1 MKLHEY
7 QSKIFFSREG
17 IPIPQG
23 RLASTPIEAKQIAE
37 ELIFPVVLKA
47 QVLSGGR
54 GKAGGIRLVRHA
66 DEIEEEAS
74 AILGSRI
81 KDIPVRKLLVEKAA
95 SIRQE
100 IYFGM
105 TIDRKIGKPI
115 ILASCEGGVDIE
127 DIARTAPEKIAK
139 AVIDPLLGLRDYTI
153 RGVAADIDLPRDYWR
168 EFRKVARG
176 LWQVFCKY
184 DATLVEVNPLVI
196 TTDGHLVALDGK
208 ITIDDN
214 ALMRQ
219 RELMDLRDLSS
230 ESPEEIEAR
239 NFCLSYIRLQGNI
252 GCLVNGAGLAM
263 ATMDN
268 IKYCGGEPANFL
280 DIGGGASSEKV
291 TAAMR
296 IILSD
301 KSIKSVLI
309 NIFGGIT
316 RCDEVALGILSALS
330 EVKSTVPTVIR
341 LVGTNAE
348 EGKQLLQSANQIT
361 ANSLFHAAQLAVQA
375 TQDEAK

>member
-1 MKLHEY
+1 
-7 QSKIFFSREG
+7 
-17 IPIPQG
+17 
-23 RLASTPIEAKQIAE
+23 
-37 ELIFPVVLKA
+37 
-47 QVLSGGR
+47 
-54 GKAGGIRLVRHA
+54 
-66 DEIEEEAS
+66 
-74 AILGSRI
+74 
-81 KDIPVRKLLVEKAA
+81 
-95 SIRQE
+95 
-100 IYFGM
+100 M

-139 AVIDPLLGLRDYTI
+139 AVINPLLGLRDYII
-153 RGVAADIDLPRDYWR
+153 RGIAADIDLPRDYWR

-184 DATLVEVNPLVI
+184 DATLVEINPLVI
-196 TTDGHLVALDGK
+196 TTDGHLAALDGK

-239 NFCLSYIRLQGNI
+239 NFCLSYIRLNGNI
-252 GCLVNGAGLAM
+252 GCLVNGAGL
-263 ATMDN
+263 
-268 IKYCGGEPANFL
+268 
-280 DIGGGASSEKV
+280 
-291 TAAMR
+291 AAMR

-330 EVKSTVPTVIR
+330 EVKSTVPIVIR

-361 ANSLFHAAQLAVQA
+361 ADTLFQAAQLAVQA

>member
-17 IPIPQG
+17 IPVPQG

-37 ELIFPVVLKA
+37 ELSFPVVLKA

-74 AILGSRI
+74 AILGSHI

-184 DATLVEVNPLVI
+184 DATLVEINPLVI
-196 TTDGHLVALDGK
+196 TTDGHLAALDGK

-239 NFCLSYIRLQGNI
+239 NFCLSYIRLNGNI

-301 KSIKSVLI
+301 TKIKSVLI

-330 EVKSTVPTVIR
+330 EVKSTVPIVIR

-361 ANSLFHAAQLAVQA
+361 ANSLFQAAQLAVQA

>member
-139 AVIDPLLGLRDYTI
+139 AVINPLLGLRDYII
-153 RGVAADIDLPRDYWR
+153 RGIAADIDLPRDYWR

-184 DATLVEVNPLVI
+184 DATLVEINPLVI
-196 TTDGHLVALDGK
+196 TTDGHLAALDGK

-239 NFCLSYIRLQGNI
+239 NFCLSYIRLNGNI

-301 KSIKSVLI
+301 TKIKSVLI

-316 RCDEVALGILSALS
+316 RCDEVAQGILTALS
-330 EVKSTVPTVIR
+330 EVKSTVPIVIR
-341 LVGTNAE
+341 LVGTNSE

-361 ANSLFHAAQLAVQA
+361 ADTLFQAAQLAVQA